1 MAKQTKKK
9 STRKKF
15 AKSKSIRTTALPAVA
30 DKALR
35 DHVIF
40 LLKGGG
46 AHLSFADEIE
56 NWTVELAGTKVAKFP
71 HTGWMLVEH
80 MRVAQRD
87 ILEFSRNP
95 KHVSPPWPEGYW
107 SSVGAPPSKIAWSA
121 SVAAFKNELQA
132 MEQLVANRKV
142 DLLARIPWGDGQT
155 ILREALLLADHNA
168 YHLGQLVTLRKSME
182 V

>member
-1 MAKQTKKK
+1 MAKPAKKK
-9 STRKKF
+9 S
-15 AKSKSIRTTALPAVA
+15 AKSKTIRNTTALSTAS
-30 DKALR
+30 DKGLR

-46 AHLSFADEIE
+46 AHLSFADEIG
-56 NWTVELAGTKVAKFP
+56 NWGVKLAGTKVAKFP

-107 SSVGAPPSKIAWSA
+107 SSVEAPPSKKAWSA
-121 SVAAFKNELQA
+121 SVAAFKKDQRA
-132 MEQLVANRKV
+132 MELLVANRKV
-142 DLLARIPWGDGQT
+142 DLFARIPWGDGQT
-155 ILREALLLADHNA
+155 ILREALLVADHNA
-168 YHLGQLVTLRKSME
+168 YHLGQLAALRKSIGI
-182 V
+182 